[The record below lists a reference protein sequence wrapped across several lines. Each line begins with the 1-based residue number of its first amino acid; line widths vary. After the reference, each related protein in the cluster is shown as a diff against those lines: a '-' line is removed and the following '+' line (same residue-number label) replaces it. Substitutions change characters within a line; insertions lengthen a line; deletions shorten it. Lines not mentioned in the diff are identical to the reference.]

1 MRRNMIIKHRVCQ
14 KQHCMA
20 NCQSRSC
27 LASSATIFVL
37 SDMQRLFLY
46 DWLFFPAL
54 AMTLRKCM
62 KVSNWLA
69 EK

>member
-1 MRRNMIIKHRVCQ
+1 MRGNMIIKHRVRQ

-20 NCQSRSC
+20 NCQTRSC

-46 DWLFFPAL
+46 DWLFSL
-54 AMTLRKCM
+54 L
-62 KVSNWLA
+62 S
-69 EK
+69 